1 VPDHRGSLRGAME
14 ENSVGRN
21 KRDRDKQIA
30 LRERGPKRTRN
41 SEPRQE
47 RDDEALFLS
56 DDLNTHGISEFPRL
70 NVENENG
77 PMREEEE
84 VVEYKLTPYAKT
96 LDPVSMYLKEVG
108 AFPLLTRESEVEIA
122 KRIETGKHE
131 VLKMVLDCPIAI
143 REVINLGDALHAGRV
158 KVREITNETGDEET
172 SLEEEQIHTKRVLSL
187 IGKIRKREDSI
198 QLLQRKLNS
207 SREAPL
213 KKKIQA
219 QIWKNKAAIFDAF
232 KRINLR
238 EKKNN
243 EIVQK
248 LKQWDIWM
256 EKTQNEIKKYEAN
269 LGISIQDARKSLR
282 TMKKK
287 CVKSAS
293 LSPAKGSLKLKH
305 LEEMD
310 RIARNVKKKI
320 DRMETECGL
329 SSDRLKESL
338 KAIEKGEFKTK
349 EAKSELMKGNLRL
362 VISIARRYINH
373 GLHFLDLIQEG
384 NIGLMKAVDKFEY
397 QRGYK
402 FGTYATWWVRQAMTR
417 AIADQART
425 IRIPVHMI
433 EIINKLNR
441 TSRGL
446 VQQNGKEPT
455 LDEIANKMGV
465 SLEKVQK
472 LLKITQK
479 PISLETPIGEEEE
492 STLKDVIEDKDAI
505 SPQEAAISSNM
516 GQQIRNVLAG
526 LDKREE
532 RILKLRFGIGEKH
545 EHTLEEVGQDFDLT
559 RERIRQI
566 EEKALR
572 KLRVS
577 SRADKLKNLIEY

>member
-1 VPDHRGSLRGAME
+1 LGMRQGLPKKARGA
-14 ENSVGRN
+14 
-21 KRDRDKQIA
+21 
-30 LRERGPKRTRN
+30 L
-41 SEPRQE
+41 PRYE
-47 RDDEALFLS
+47 RDDDAVILS
-56 DDLNTHGISEFPRL
+56 DELDPHGVAEFPRL
-70 NVENENG
+70 SVENENG

-84 VVEYKLTPYAKT
+84 VVEYKLAAYAKAV
-96 LDPVSMYLKEVG
+96 DPVSIYLKEVG
-108 AFPLLTRESEVEIA
+108 SFPLLTREGEVEIA
-122 KRIETGKHE
+122 KRIETGKQE
-131 VLKMVLDCPIAI
+131 VLRMVLDCPIAI
-143 REVINLGDALHAGRV
+143 REVINLGDALHAGSV
-158 KVREITNETGDEET
+158 TIREITNETGDEET

-187 IGKIRKREDSI
+187 IGKIRKGEQNI
-198 QLLQRKLNS
+198 ALLQKKLRS
-207 SREAPL
+207 GVEEPR
-213 KKKIQA
+213 KKKIQV
-219 QIWKNKAAIFDAF
+219 QIWKNKAAIVDAF
-232 KRINLR
+232 NRINLK
-238 EKKNN
+238 EKKND

-256 EKTQNEIKKYEAN
+256 EETQNEIRRYEAK

-282 TMKKK
+282 MMKKK
-287 CVKSAS
+287 CIKGGS
-293 LSPAKGSLKLKH
+293 LSRAKGGLKLKN
-305 LEEMD
+305 LEEID
-310 RIARNVKKKI
+310 RIARNVKTKLG
-320 DRMETECGL
+320 RMETECGL

-338 KAIEKGEFKTK
+338 KAIEKGEVKTK

-441 TSRGL
+441 TSRNL
-446 VQQNGKEPT
+446 VQQNGREPT
-455 LDEIANKMGV
+455 LDEIADKMGV

-479 PISLETPIGEEEE
+479 PISLETPIGDEEE
-492 STLKDVIEDKDAI
+492 STLMDVIEDKEAT
-505 SPQEAAISSNM
+505 SPQDAAIRSNM
-516 GQQIRNVLAG
+516 GHQIRNVLSG

-532 RILKLRFGIGEKH
+532 RILKMRFGIGEKH

-566 EEKALR
+566 EEKALN
-572 KLRVS
+572 
-577 SRADKLKNLIEY
+577 KLKGSNRVHKLKSLIEY